1 MVYRDVLEGKFY
13 ETHRAE
19 QLRLIREAYKFYVK
33 NDVRDALAFGAVAL
47 IDRYLRVAKLPKE
60 EDAMF
65 VAALYL
71 ISRHPFSF
79 ANHTSK
85 QEFAEQFGI
94 KASSLEWYSEN
105 LAEKLG
111 FIRIYDF
118 VIDDPKKMNKQLLR
132 GLLNIALRNQPVIW
146 ELVTTQKEI
155 EKIQENFKNLLEAK
169 FNLLKSEIENLSPK
183 LDKILDNDYKK
194 QKEFEKKAQKFFNK
208 IFNKKHKKFLVII
221 CLLIAFVYFLWRK
234 FF

>member
-111 FIRIYDF
+111 FIRIYDYRHF
-118 VIDDPKKMNKQLLR
+118 PYYIDPEGVINS
-132 GLLNIALRNQPVIW
+132 VILSVVRLTVE
-146 ELVTTQKEI
+146 ELMIRTVLGVEVFDEDEAIDGIVDRLVDRLKIVPSVFKPEIRRLVSEYMSKEI
-155 EKIQENFKNLLEAK
+155 
-169 FNLLKSEIENLSPK
+169 
-183 LDKILDNDYKK
+183 KK
-194 QKEFEKKAQKFFNK
+194 Y
-208 IFNKKHKKFLVII
+208 IRSL
-221 CLLIAFVYFLWRK
+221 
-234 FF
+234 

>member
-33 NDVRDALAFGAVAL
+33 NDVRDALAFGAIAL

-111 FIRIYDF
+111 FIRIYDYRHF
-118 VIDDPKKMNKQLLR
+118 PYYIDPEGVINS
-132 GLLNIALRNQPVIW
+132 VILSVVRLTVE
-146 ELVTTQKEI
+146 ELMIRTVLGVEVFDEDEAIDGIVDRLVDRLKIVPSVFKPEIRRLVSEYMSKEI
-155 EKIQENFKNLLEAK
+155 
-169 FNLLKSEIENLSPK
+169 
-183 LDKILDNDYKK
+183 KK
-194 QKEFEKKAQKFFNK
+194 Y
-208 IFNKKHKKFLVII
+208 IRSL
-221 CLLIAFVYFLWRK
+221 
-234 FF
+234 